1 MFNKSPYII
10 KKLINN
16 KKILTIIPAR
26 KGSKGLKNKNILN
39 VNGKPLIYWP
49 IAAAKKSKFIDE
61 VTLSTDCKA
70 TKRLGKKFGANV
82 PFLRPKNISKD
93 DSTTFEVIKH
103 SINFFSKQKIFFDYL
118 LLLEPTSPLTTTK
131 DIDYAIKHLLKN
143 KKFDSVISVAEN
155 VTGHPKY
162 SVKLNKEGKAIPIG
176 KSLNLFRRQKLD
188 KIYCYSGNFY
198 FSKIKTL
205 LKKKTFYHNKT
216 LAIIS
221 EKFKAIEIDD
231 YIDLLIADKV
241 MKYKRY

>member
-1 MFNKSPYII
+1 M
-10 KKLINN
+10 INN
-16 KKILTIIPAR
+16 KKILTVIPAR

-49 IAAAKKSKFIDE
+49 IVAAKKSKLIDE
-61 VTLSTDCKA
+61 VVLSTDCK
-70 TKRLGKKFGANV
+70 TIMRLGKKFGANV

-93 DSTTFEVIKH
+93 NSTTFQVIKH

-118 LLLEPTSPLTTTK
+118 LLLEPTSPLTTSK
-131 DIDYAIKHLLKN
+131 DIDFAIKYLLKN
-143 KKFDSVISVAEN
+143 KKFDSITSVAEN

-162 SVKLNKEGKAIPIG
+162 SVKINKKGKIKPIG
-176 KSLNLFRRQKLD
+176 KTLNSFRRQELD

-198 FSKIKTL
+198 FSKISTL
-205 LKKKTFYHNKT
+205 LEKKTFYHNKT

-231 YIDLLIADKV
+231 YIDLLIADKL
-241 MKYKRY
+241 MKYKKY